1 MKFDPSK
8 ELTIVVYLDIVN
20 GNPNGDPGTGM
31 PRTNPFTGHGLM
43 SNGCEKRKLRNYFL
57 NEGRE
62 IFAMCESAI
71 NDTIREEYAKIGVKS
86 TPKDADKAN
95 LAKILA
101 NKYVDLKFFGHVLA
115 TGDLPANNL
124 RGALFVGE
132 GESIHPVI
140 VRTIDISRC
149 YATND
154 KEKTGKKLN
163 QALGSK
169 SVIDYGMYKFVLKYS
184 SHTGMANGVTSE
196 DLELLVESL
205 QWCWSIDRSANR
217 DLRFQ
222 KMVVFSHDPKSVQ
235 TQKLEALIEAT
246 IAPKPTCTEDVKL
259 VFKSDEVP
267 EGVIALEF

>member
-8 ELTIVVYLDIVN
+8 ELTIVVYIDILN
-20 GNPNGDPGTGM
+20 GNPNGDPGTGK
-31 PRTNPFTGHGLM
+31 PRVNPYTGKGFLTT
-43 SNGCEKRKLRNYFL
+43 GCDKRKIRNYFHS
-57 NEGRE
+57 EGHA

-71 NDTIREEYAKIGVKS
+71 NETIKEEYTSIGVKS
-86 TPKDADKAN
+86 SPKDAEKLKLSQT
-95 LAKILA
+95 LAS
-101 NKYVDLKFFGHVLA
+101 KYIDLRFFGQVLA

-124 RGALFVGE
+124 RGAVFVGE
-132 GESIHPVI
+132 AESLHPVV

-163 QALGSK
+163 QSLGSK
-169 SVIDYGMYKFVLKYS
+169 SIIDYGMYKFVVKYS
-184 SHTGMANGVTSE
+184 PHTGLKNGVTSE

-222 KMVVFSHDPKSVQ
+222 KMVVFSHDYKSVQ
-235 TQKLEALIEAT
+235 PQKLEALIEAT
-246 IAPKPTCTEDVKL
+246 IAPNPTCTEDVKL
-259 VFKSDEVP
+259 VFKKDQVP
-267 EGVIALEF
+267 EGVISLEF